1 MKTVVIHGVRD
12 LRIEAR
18 EIPKPAEGEALL
30 KMLYCG
36 ICGSDM
42 GLYKGNMGAYATFPR
57 VPGHEIAAEIVEIGP
72 NDYGLK
78 KGDIVTANP
87 YFNCGHCYSCTRGH
101 VNCCTDNQT
110 MGLARD
116 GAFAEYLVMPVE
128 RLYAGKG
135 LDPKLLALIEPFC
148 ISYHAAKRGGIRPGD
163 NVLVVGAGTIG
174 VFAMMAAKLMG
185 ATVCV
190 SDVAEAKLKLAQK
203 LGADYIIFN
212 DDDSR
217 FKEKADCITG
227 GKGFDVCI
235 EAVGLASCMMD
246 CVNAAAHRAVVVE
259 VGIPSKP
266 MGFPFNVVQKKE
278 LDLRGSRN
286 ALRAEFEELIEIAL
300 SGRLNLEAMI
310 TAIYPLDEV
319 ATAFNEMDRNPGNNL
334 KTLVKF

>member
-163 NVLVVGAGTIG
+163 NVLVVGAGTC
-174 VFAMMAAKLMG
+174 LLY
-185 ATVCV
+185 TSRCV
-190 SDVAEAKLKLAQK
+190 
-203 LGADYIIFN
+203 
-212 DDDSR
+212 
-217 FKEKADCITG
+217 
-227 GKGFDVCI
+227 
-235 EAVGLASCMMD
+235 
-246 CVNAAAHRAVVVE
+246 
-259 VGIPSKP
+259 
-266 MGFPFNVVQKKE
+266 
-278 LDLRGSRN
+278 
-286 ALRAEFEELIEIAL
+286 
-300 SGRLNLEAMI
+300 
-310 TAIYPLDEV
+310 
-319 ATAFNEMDRNPGNNL
+319 
-334 KTLVKF
+334 

>member
-30 KMLYCG
+30 KILYCG

-101 VNCCTDNQT
+101 ANCCTDNQT

-266 MGFPFNVVQKKE
+266 MEFPFNVVQKKE

>member
-12 LRIEAR
+12 LRIETR

-57 VPGHEIAAEIVEIGP
+57 VPGHEVAAEIVEIGS
-72 NDYGLK
+72 NMYGLE
-78 KGDIVTANP
+78 KGNIVTVNP
-87 YFNCGHCYSCTRGH
+87 YFNCGHCYSCTRGY

-128 RLYAGKG
+128 RLYDGKG

-266 MGFPFNVVQKKE
+266 MEFPFNVVQKKE

-300 SGRLNLEAMI
+300 SGRLNLEEMI

-319 ATAFNEMDRNPGNNL
+319 ETAFNEMDRNPGNNL

>member
-78 KGDIVTANP
+78 RADIVTANP

-227 GKGFDVCI
+227 
-235 EAVGLASCMMD
+235 E
-246 CVNAAAHRAVVVE
+246 
-259 VGIPSKP
+259 GI
-266 MGFPFNVVQKKE
+266 
-278 LDLRGSRN
+278 
-286 ALRAEFEELIEIAL
+286 
-300 SGRLNLEAMI
+300 
-310 TAIYPLDEV
+310 
-319 ATAFNEMDRNPGNNL
+319 
-334 KTLVKF
+334 